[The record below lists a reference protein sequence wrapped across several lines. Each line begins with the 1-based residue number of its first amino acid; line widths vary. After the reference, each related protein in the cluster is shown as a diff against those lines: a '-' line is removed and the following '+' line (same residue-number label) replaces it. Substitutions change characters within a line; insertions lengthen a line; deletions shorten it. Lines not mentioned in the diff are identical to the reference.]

1 MIMSTTKI
9 TQKMFFN
16 AVKSFI
22 GEGEQVILDGI
33 TYTADMVNEFLDGQ
47 IEKLDKKN
55 SHKSKADVEK
65 ASKNEDIKHH
75 IERLMLNDKI
85 PLSATQLAFAITDI
99 LGEFVSTQKITPQL
113 TKLVND
119 GVLKKVVAKGK
130 TTYELA

>member
-1 MIMSTTKI
+1 MSTTKI

-55 SHKSKADVEK
+55 SHKSKADLEK
-65 ASKNEDIKHH
+65 AEKSDKLANEIYEILKSEN
-75 IERLMLNDKI
+75 IEF
-85 PLSATQLAFAITDI
+85 SASQIALTVSDRWN
-99 LGEFVSTQKITPQL
+99 EFISSQRVTPQL
-113 TKLVND
+113 TKMVKS
-119 GVLKKVVAKGK
+119 GMVEKITAKGK
-130 TTYELA
+130 TTYRIA

>member
-1 MIMSTTKI
+1 MSTTKI

-55 SHKSKADVEK
+55 SHKSKADLEK
-65 ASKNEDIKHH
+65 AEKSDKLANAIYEILKSENIEFSASQIALAVSDRWNEFI
-75 IERLMLNDKI
+75 
-85 PLSATQLAFAITDI
+85 S
-99 LGEFVSTQKITPQL
+99 SQKVTPQL
-113 TKLVND
+113 TKMVKS
-119 GVLKKVVAKGK
+119 GMIEKITAKGK
-130 TTYELA
+130 TTYRIA

>member
-1 MIMSTTKI
+1 MTQTKI
-9 TQKMFFN
+9 TQKMYFN
-16 AVKSFI
+16 ALKSFI
-22 GEGEQVILDGI
+22 GENEQITVDGI
-33 TYTADMVNEFLDGQ
+33 TYTEKMLTEFIDGQ

-65 ASKNEDIKHH
+65 ASKNDDIKHH

-85 PLSATQLAFAITDI
+85 PMSATQLAYAMTDI
-99 LGEFVSTQKITPQL
+99 FGEFISTQRVTPQL

-130 TTYELA
+130 TTYELV

>member
-1 MIMSTTKI
+1 MSTTKI

-55 SHKSKADVEK
+55 SHKSKSDVEK

-75 IERLMLNDKI
+75 IEQLMLNDKTSM
-85 PLSATQLAFAITDI
+85 SATQLAFAISDI
-99 LGEFVSTQKITPQL
+99 FGEYISPQRVTPQL

>member
-1 MIMSTTKI
+1 MTQTKI
-9 TQKMFFN
+9 TQKMYFN
-16 AVKSFI
+16 ALKSFI
-22 GEGEQVILDGI
+22 GENEQITVNGI
-33 TYTADMVNEFLDGQ
+33 TYTEKMLTEFLDGQ

-75 IERLMLNDKI
+75 IERLMLNDKV
-85 PLSATQLAFAITDI
+85 PMSATQLAFAITDI